1 MDAIRVEIRDLMRYI
16 EREILEPIIS
26 DFDDQISNFDDAPDE
41 DVDFTTTVDDFKS
54 YEEKVKFYIKT
65 HANNNLI
72 YKIVNLQVYEPNDV
86 LDFKSEIM
94 SFAKSQE
101 EYESLFSSDKEIV
114 YFIRKNMEINPS
126 AIQEFLDNQKAK
138 GRNDAQLTYIK
149 ELIVYINKNGKFERK
164 DLLKEE
170 LHFAGLF
177 DNLQI
182 VSLLTDLESLL

>member
-1 MDAIRVEIRDLMRYI
+1 
-16 EREILEPIIS
+16 
-26 DFDDQISNFDDAPDE
+26 
-41 DVDFTTTVDDFKS
+41 
-54 YEEKVKFYIKT
+54 
-65 HANNNLI
+65 
-72 YKIVNLQVYEPNDV
+72 
-86 LDFKSEIM
+86 M

-114 YFIRKNMEINPS
+114 YFIRKNMEINHS
-126 AIQEFLDNQKAK
+126 AIQKFLDNQKAK

-170 LHFAGLF
+170 LHFARLF